1 MFGLALLLLSGQVQ
15 EQFEIFQYRSTLK
28 IICYIYWCNKCMI
41 LTQIKMR
48 FDIMTSNSMLT
59 QIRSDSRFA
68 NDPPSESGFDCQQPA

>member
-1 MFGLALLLLSGQVQ
+1 
-15 EQFEIFQYRSTLK
+15 
-28 IICYIYWCNKCMI
+28 MI